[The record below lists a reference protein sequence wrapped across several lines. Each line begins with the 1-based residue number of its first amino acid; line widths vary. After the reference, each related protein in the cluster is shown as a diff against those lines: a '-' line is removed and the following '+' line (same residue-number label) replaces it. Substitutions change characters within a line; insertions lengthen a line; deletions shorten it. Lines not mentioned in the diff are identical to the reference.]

1 MKKNIFFAML
11 LALAAP
17 VLTSC
22 SDKESEGKSR
32 ITYYA
37 VLELNGD
44 AYMTT
49 PVGTSFADP
58 GCKATMAGEDVS
70 DLVQVVG
77 SVNTNQIGFYKLN
90 YLVVNED
97 GFAASASRTVAVV
110 DPNNF
115 ASAYYGESQYGS
127 RHYYNA
133 PVTIKDNGDG
143 TYTISDI
150 AGGFYA
156 YGRYPGY
163 DAYGYDFSLE
173 SVIKLNPDNTI
184 ELVDQNPA
192 AWYWEEPVDIASG
205 IYDPETGTVTLVLAF
220 SGAPMYVTLTK

>member
-1 MKKNIFFAML
+1 ML

-22 SDKESEGKSR
+22 SDKDSEDKSR

-49 PVGTSFADP
+49 PVGTSFVDP

-70 DLVQVVG
+70 DQVQVIG
-77 SVNTNQIGFYKLN
+77 SVNTNQMGFYKLS
-90 YLVVNED
+90 YQVVNED

-133 PVTIKDNGDG
+133 PITIKDNGDG

-163 DAYGYDFSLE
+163 DASGYDFSLE

-205 IYDPETGTVTLVLAF
+205 IYDPETGTIKLGLEF

>member
-1 MKKNIFFAML
+1 MKKNILFAMM

-22 SDKESEGKSR
+22 GDDDSEDKSR

-49 PVGTSFADP
+49 PVGSAFDDP
-58 GCKATMAGEDVS
+58 GCKATMGGQDVS
-70 DLVQVVG
+70 DQIQIT
-77 SVNTNQIGFYKLN
+77 SNVNTNTMGFYKVN
-90 YLVVNED
+90 YTVVNSD
-97 GFAASASRTVAVV
+97 GFPASASRSVAVV

-133 PVTIKDNGDG
+133 PVTVKDNGDG
-143 TYTISDI
+143 TCTISDI

-173 SVIKLNPDNTI
+173 SVIKLNADNTV
-184 ELVDQNPA
+184 ELVSQDPT
-192 AWYWEEPVDIASG
+192 AWYWEEAVNIVSG
-205 IYDPETGTVTLVLAF
+205 TYDPETGTVKLVLDF
-220 SGAPMYVTLTK
+220 SGASMYVTLTK